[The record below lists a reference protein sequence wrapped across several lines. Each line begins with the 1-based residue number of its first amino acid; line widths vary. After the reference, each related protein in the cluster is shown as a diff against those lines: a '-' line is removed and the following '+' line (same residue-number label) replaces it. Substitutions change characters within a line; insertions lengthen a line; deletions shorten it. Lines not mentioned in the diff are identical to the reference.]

1 MSCVTR
7 KEGEVDG
14 ASGIVRDTRF
24 AQSMLVGKC
33 EGKMLIG
40 KLGREWED
48 CIQID
53 LKPFKY

>member
-14 ASGIVRDTRF
+14 TSEIVWDTGF
-24 AQSMLVGKC
+24 AHTILVGKC
-33 EGKMLIG
+33 EGKMLLG
-40 KLGREWED
+40 RLGREWED

-53 LKPFKY
+53 LKQFKY